1 MSAGTNNSMNRGK
14 ADAVVQAQ
22 SINDVSIRTST
33 VHNHGVFAVSGVV
46 VLLICASVYVWTS
59 THKPEPG
66 VAAVAAVSVK
76 NRCESGWIVPEQSG
90 PIPVSDRPSGA
101 VLASGGAV
109 TVTVQGLTGDAVVLQ
124 QLSIEVVSRKAAVPG
139 MLLKAPCGS
148 DVPTRYFTVDLGRP
162 RPVAAPA
169 EGTKDFPYQ
178 VSGTDPEQLLITP
191 VTENDDV
198 EWRLRIPWTS
208 GSTTGEL
215 VIDDE
220 GKPLRT
226 TATSATRPFC
236 VEQPDGLRWVS
247 C

>member
-1 MSAGTNNSMNRGK
+1 MAAGTNNSMDRSS
-14 ADAVVQAQ
+14 ADAVVQAH
-22 SINDVSIRTST
+22 SINDVNIRTNT
-33 VHNHGVFAVSGVV
+33 VHNHGKFAVSGVV
-46 VLLICASVYVWTS
+46 VLLICAGVYAWTS
-59 THKPEPG
+59 TNKPEPG
-66 VAAVAAVSVK
+66 VAAVAGVGVK
-76 NRCESGWIVPEQSG
+76 NRCESGWVVDEQSG

-109 TVTVQGLTGDAVVLQ
+109 TVTVQGVTGDAVVLQ
-124 QLSIEVVSRKAAVPG
+124 PPSIEIVSRKSALHG
-139 MLLKAPCGS
+139 LFLKSPCGS

-162 RPVAAPA
+162 RPVAVPS

-178 VSGTDPEQLLITP
+178 VSGTDPEQLVITP
-191 VTENDDV
+191 VTHDDDV

-208 GSTTGEL
+208 GAKTGEL

-226 TATSATRPFC
+226 TGTSATRPFC